1 MEKYH
6 LHDKKVNKKNPK
18 GGLKKKKGTKNIKWF
33 CRAVL
38 PKNGEKK
45 KLHA

>member
-6 LHDKKVNKKNPK
+6 LHDKKV
-18 GGLKKKKGTKNIKWF
+18 KKKTQKGVKQKKG
-33 CRAVL
+33 
-38 PKNGEKK
+38 PKTSNGFAGQCFQKMEKK